1 MLRRR
6 FSVTCLETRGRN
18 VMKALVTAVAITAM
32 TAGLGAAAAQPYPSR
47 TITMIA
53 PFPAGGPSDALAR
66 ILSEPMRAALGQP
79 IVIEN
84 VAGAGGNIGVGRLAR
99 SAPDGYTVGI
109 GQWSTHFVNAVTY
122 SLPYDVLHDFEPI
135 ALLAVTP
142 QLIIA
147 RKNFP
152 AGSVKELVAWL
163 KANPD
168 KATAATVGAAGGAQV
183 TALYFQQATGTRFGF
198 VPYRGGAQ
206 AMQDLVSGQVDIMF
220 DQAANAIG
228 QVRNGGIKAYAVLT
242 KDRWSALP
250 EVPSIEEAGV
260 PSLYVSYWH
269 GLWAP
274 KGTPKDVIDKL
285 NGAVVSAL
293 ADATVRQ
300 RFADIGQEVW
310 PREQQT
316 PQALA
321 AYHKAETE
329 KWWPIIKASNLK
341 AE

>member
-1 MLRRR
+1 M
-6 FSVTCLETRGRN
+6 TRPI
-18 VMKALVTAVAITAM
+18 MAAAVAALLAASIGG
-32 TAGLGAAAAQPYPSR
+32 AGAQTYPSR
-47 TITMIA
+47 PITMIA

-66 ILSEPMRAALGQP
+66 VLSEPIRAALGQP

-99 SAPDGYTVGI
+99 AAPDGYTIGI
-109 GQWSTHFVNAVTY
+109 GQWSTHVVNAVTY

-135 ALLAVTP
+135 ALLAITP

-152 AGSVKELVAWL
+152 ANNVKELVGWL

-183 TALYFQQATGTRFGF
+183 TAVYFQQATGTRFGF
-198 VPYRGGAQ
+198 VPYRGGAP
-206 AMQDLVSGQVDIMF
+206 AMQDLVAGQVDIMF
-220 DQAANAIG
+220 DQGANAVAQI
-228 QVRNGGIKAYAVLT
+228 RNGAIKAYAVLT
-242 KDRWSALP
+242 KSRWSALP
-250 EVPSIEEAGV
+250 DVPSIDEAGV

-274 KGTPKDVIDKL
+274 KGTPRDVIGKL
-285 NGAVVSAL
+285 NAAVVDAL
-293 ADATVRQ
+293 ADPAVRQ
-300 RFADIGQEVW
+300 RLVEIGQEVW
-310 PREQQT
+310 PRDQQT
-316 PQALA
+316 PEALA
-321 AYHKAETE
+321 AYHKAETD
-329 KWWPIIKASNLK
+329 KWWPIIRASNLK